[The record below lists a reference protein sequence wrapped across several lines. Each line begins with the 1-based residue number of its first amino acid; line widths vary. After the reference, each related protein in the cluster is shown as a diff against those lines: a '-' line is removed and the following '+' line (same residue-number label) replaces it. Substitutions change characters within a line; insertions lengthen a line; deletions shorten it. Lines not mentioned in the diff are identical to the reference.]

1 MTLPKGSGPCHA
13 GTDRQ
18 AQRLALRR
26 GIARSQST
34 ISIRSR
40 ASAFGA
46 FASALVRPRT
56 IASRSVRC
64 ALSTLRNLQAI
75 LVFLEDCSWTTKQA
89 YAAHPTITRRGL
101 LSFGNSCAQSANTI
115 LLRLAVGDARPHRR
129 RRLDTAPAC
138 ESLRQG
144 HRTVCLT
151 SRAARTSGPAGTGQG
166 STAA

>member
-46 FASALVRPRT
+46 FESALGRPRT

-64 ALSTLRNLQAI
+64 ALSTLRNLRAI
-75 LVFLEDCSWTTKQA
+75 LVFLENCNWTTKQS
-89 YAAHPTITRRGL
+89 YAAHLTITRTDLGSIRVPTHEL
-101 LSFGNSCAQSANTI
+101 DGNPEFSGTLAELFPVRT
-115 LLRLAVGDARPHRR
+115 LLRAKADLCPCVWCRR
-129 RRLDTAPAC
+129 
-138 ESLRQG
+138 SLVLG
-144 HRTVCLT
+144 VSKTL
-151 SRAARTSGPAGTGQG
+151 
-166 STAA
+166 ST